1 MFTSATKFLLGIA
14 VCGALAFPHVC
25 SASAAK
31 GAAWKFVVDTP
42 EAFAV
47 QAAMVR
53 KDMGPDGRYREV
65 SADERRV
72 VEAELEKI
80 EGLLQRKGS
89 ATRLNDSEQVEL
101 VNAQEHIN
109 AVLTK
114 KDGDRLIC
122 TMEPRTGTK
131 FKMKTCM
138 TASQREERRRKSVR
152 GYEDDLKR
160 GSALMKLD

>member
-1 MFTSATKFLLGIA
+1 MFTSSKKFLFGIIISS
-14 VCGALAFPHVC
+14 VFAFPLVC

-31 GAAWKFVVDTP
+31 GKPWKFTVNTP

-47 QAAMVR
+47 QAATVR

-65 SADERRV
+65 SVEERAV
-72 VEAELEKI
+72 VEAELIKI
-80 EGLLQRKGS
+80 EGLIQSRGAADKLDD
-89 ATRLNDSEQVEL
+89 ADQVEL

-114 KDGDRLIC
+114 NYDDQLIC
-122 TMEPRTGTK
+122 TLDQRTGSR

-138 TASQREERRRKSVR
+138 TEFERAEIMRKEQHTWHNYV
-152 GYEDDLKR
+152 L
-160 GSALMKLD
+160 